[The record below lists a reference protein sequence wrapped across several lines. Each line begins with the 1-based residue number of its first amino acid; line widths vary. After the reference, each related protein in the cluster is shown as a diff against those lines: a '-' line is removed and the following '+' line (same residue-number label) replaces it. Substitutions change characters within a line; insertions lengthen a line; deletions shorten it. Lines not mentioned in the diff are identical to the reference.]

1 MKNIVVTMA
10 LLVLCSAILL
20 FQMDANMT
28 ERESYRL
35 KYTADRMAGAATLFT
50 DPYWYGR
57 GRIVFEDSEGL
68 SAAIEIFKDNMGY
81 GDSYFPVSNSFFT
94 EAAGVSLLFFDDSMN
109 ARRYV
114 NGALVSEFSFSYG
127 EDAGVCD
134 AAFAGDGFIIEKP
147 CVLCVIDAGKPALR
161 ASLLS
166 GSVNIVK
173 KSVYEYK

>member
-28 ERESYRL
+28 ERESYRV

-68 SAAIEIFKDNMGY
+68 GAALEIFRDNLGY
-81 GDSYFPVSNSFFT
+81 GGSFFPVRNTFFT
-94 EAAGVSLLFFDDSMN
+94 EAARVSLCFFDDSLN

-114 NGALVSEFSFSYG
+114 NGALASEFSFSYG
-127 EDAGVCD
+127 EDAGVYD

-147 CVLCVIDAGKPALR
+147 CVLCVIDAGRPALR

-166 GSVNIVK
+166 GSVKIVK
-173 KSVYEYK
+173 KSIYEYK